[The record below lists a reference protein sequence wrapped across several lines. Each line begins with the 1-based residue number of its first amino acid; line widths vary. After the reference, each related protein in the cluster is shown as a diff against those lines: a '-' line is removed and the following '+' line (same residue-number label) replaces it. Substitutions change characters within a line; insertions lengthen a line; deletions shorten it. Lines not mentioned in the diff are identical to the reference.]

1 MQRTASNV
9 FGDQALTARKK
20 QRSDCDSDAT
30 VILSDSEG
38 DADLGEAPGV
48 VGPPIGDANVPA
60 WMVVDDADRGEAPG
74 VAGLQYNKDN
84 VTISQSEAD
93 ADSAQALDIADLPDT
108 EADVPLWP
116 VADDADLGQAQVV
129 PALSDT
135 GDGQSQKAVVV
146 AARTPIAWLLAEYPL
161 KDPKTKQIN
170 YDFDVDRAKAVRSA
184 EFLALYY
191 VPGSEQFL
199 QAKQELETEKVT
211 FPVLTTQFAQ
221 LVKDAEGST
230 M

>member
-1 MQRTASNV
+1 M
-9 FGDQALTARKK
+9 
-20 QRSDCDSDAT
+20 
-30 VILSDSEG
+30 
-38 DADLGEAPGV
+38 
-48 VGPPIGDANVPA
+48 
-60 WMVVDDADRGEAPG
+60 
-74 VAGLQYNKDN
+74 
-84 VTISQSEAD
+84 
-93 ADSAQALDIADLPDT
+93 
-108 EADVPLWP
+108 
-116 VADDADLGQAQVV
+116 
-129 PALSDT
+129 
-135 GDGQSQKAVVV
+135 V

-170 YDFDVDRAKAVRSA
+170 YDFDVDRAKAVPSA